1 MNNSQPLHYTSKKI
15 LIIILLALVGACS
28 NMTSELPLETN
39 IKIPSQKDWVDHG
52 IILEAGEEGEWD
64 YYLWGGF
71 AFSAIKKDGTYYL
84 YYQGSS
90 DYRTEFDE
98 TVLWRSIG
106 VATSDDGSTFS
117 KYESN
122 PVLTWFPNNYG
133 EEGAVSSGVTVGE
146 QNEIFLYYGANTQ
159 ESKITVNADI
169 RAASSTNGLDFTDR
183 GVVLEHGDKSVWGG
197 GDEIFVVDAIY
208 DDGQWIIY
216 YIPNGTPES
225 GNLGVAYGT
234 QYDVLNKTSVVTSSQ
249 DSISVWGTA
258 GHIKLD
264 NDLYALILNNVR
276 EQRTEVRLMSLQTPY
291 NLGEPIEIY
300 QFDDVQQATLLLD
313 TETQTWFMY
322 YRTFEN
328 SYGVKLAPL
337 EMENTTINK

>member
-1 MNNSQPLHYTSKKI
+1 MIYQHALNYTLKKI
-15 LIIILLALVGACS
+15 LVICCLISLIGACS
-28 NMTSELPLETN
+28 NATPEVPLMSN
-39 IKIPSQKDWVDHG
+39 IKIPSQTDWVDHG
-52 IILEAGEEGEWD
+52 IILDAGTDDEWD

-71 AFSAIKKDGTYYL
+71 AFSVIKKADTYFL

-98 TVLWRSIG
+98 SVLWRSIG
-106 VATSDDGSTFS
+106 AATSDDGINFS
-117 KYESN
+117 KYENN
-122 PVLTWFPNNYG
+122 PILTWFPNNYG
-133 EEGAVSSGVTVGE
+133 EEGAVSSGITVDE
-146 QNEIFLYYGANTQ
+146 QGQTFLFYGANTQ
-159 ESKITVNADI
+159 ESDITVNADV
-169 RAASSTNGLDFTDR
+169 RAASSVDGFNFIDMGIVLDHRD
-183 GVVLEHGDKSVWGG
+183 GSVWGR

-234 QYDVLNKTSVVTSSQ
+234 QYDGFNKTSVVTSSKKP
-249 DSISVWGTA
+249 IPVWGTA

-276 EQRTEVRLMSLQTPY
+276 EQRTEVRLMSLQSPY
-291 NLGEPIEIY
+291 NLSEPVEIY

-313 TETQTWFMY
+313 AEAQTWFMY
-322 YRTFEN
+322 YRTYEN
-328 SYGVKLAPL
+328 SYGVKTAPV
-337 EMENTTINK
+337 EKETQR